1 MTKPQAILVS
11 VWLPQVAEVDHL
23 ASLAEMGRLAH
34 TLGFAIVATITQKR
48 SVLAPAAVLGEGKLR
63 ALAKLTGGDGV
74 IPSGVTR
81 KVTKVMQRELDE
93 AEAEAE
99 AAGATDGESRG
110 AGDTDA
116 DAEED
121 DALELPDGPV
131 DTVIVD
137 NEISPAQI
145 RNLERATG
153 AQVFDRPGVII
164 EIFHRHARTREARL
178 QVELAR
184 LAYEAPRL
192 REKPSRGDR
201 QRAGSVGGSG
211 ESDLELDRRRIR
223 DRMAVVRRELESVG
237 LEQTT
242 RRARRRDENKVA
254 LVGYTN
260 AGKSSLMRA
269 LTGSEVLVADQL
281 FATLGPTVRAL
292 VADSPARILV
302 SDTVGFIKNLPHDL
316 VASFRSTLDEARD
329 ASLLLFVV
337 DASDPAFR
345 AQLQVTQE
353 VLADIGVKDAA
364 GRIVL
369 NKCDC
374 LGAEALAELAREYP
388 DAAQISTRVEA
399 EVATLRA
406 SLVAFFERDWLEAT
420 FEVPYTA
427 QSLVR
432 ELHLTTRVLSETYD
446 GDGACLRVRG
456 AQAALTHVRERL
468 QVLRQA

>member
-1 MTKPQAILVS
+1 MTTPQAVLVS
-11 VWLPQVAEVDHL
+11 VWLPHVTQNDHL
-23 ASLAEMGRLAH
+23 ASLAEMRRLSH
-34 TLGFAIVATITQKR
+34 TLGFDIVATVTQKR
-48 SVLAPAAVLGEGKLR
+48 SILAPAAVLGEGKLK

-74 IPSGVTR
+74 IPSGVMR
-81 KVTKVMQRELDE
+81 KVTKVMQRERDDASEDDGQEPEEE
-93 AEAEAE
+93 AYS
-99 AAGATDGESRG
+99 ATDDDG
-110 AGDTDA
+110 GD
-116 DAEED
+116 D
-121 DALELPDGPV
+121 DNIAMPLDHPI

-201 QRAGSVGGSG
+201 QRAGSVGSG

-223 DRMAVVRRELESVG
+223 DRIAVVRRDLEALG
-237 LEQTT
+237 LEQST

-337 DASDPAFR
+337 DAADPDFR
-345 AQLQVTQE
+345 SQLQVTQD
-353 VLADIGVKDAA
+353 VLADIGVEGAMQ
-364 GRIVL
+364 RVVL

-374 LGAEALAELAREYP
+374 LSADTHAELACEFP
-388 DAAQISTRVEA
+388 EAIQISTRNPDGC
-399 EVATLRA
+399 
-406 SLVAFFERDWLEAT
+406 RD
-420 FEVPYTA
+420 
-427 QSLVR
+427 LVR
-432 ELHLTTRVLSETYD
+432 IAGDLFRTRLGRSRLRCALHRPDARARTPSHD
-446 GDGACLRVRG
+446 AG
-456 AQAALTHVRERL
+456 AQRD
-468 QVLRQA
+468 LRW

>member
-1 MTKPQAILVS
+1 MR
-11 VWLPQVAEVDHL
+11 
-23 ASLAEMGRLAH
+23 RLSH
-34 TLGFAIVATITQKR
+34 TLGFDIVATVTQKR
-48 SVLAPAAVLGEGKLR
+48 QVLAPAAVLGDGKLK
-63 ALAKLTGGDGV
+63 ALAKFTGGDGV
-74 IPSGVTR
+74 IPSGVMR
-81 KVTKVMQRELDE
+81 KVTKAMQRQQPDDDGDFG
-93 AEAEAE
+93 AEAQMAL
-99 AAGATDGESRG
+99 
-110 AGDTDA
+110 DA
-116 DAEED
+116 DASVDHDAD
-121 DALELPDGPV
+121 DAGDAGDAGDAAVDIDDDSHAIVDGSV
-131 DTVIVD
+131 ETVIVD

-145 RNLERATG
+145 RNLERATS

-201 QRAGSVGGSG
+201 QRTGSVGSG

-223 DRMAVVRRELESVG
+223 DRMAVVRRELDAVG
-237 LEQTT
+237 QQQST
-242 RRARRRDENKVA
+242 RRARRREENKVA

-292 VADSPARILV
+292 VSDSPARILV

-337 DASDPAFR
+337 DASDPDFR
-345 AQLQVTQE
+345 AQLQVTQD
-353 VLADIGVKDAA
+353 VLADIGVE
-364 GRIVL
+364 GISQRIVL

-374 LGAEALAELAREYP
+374 LDAEALAALAVDFP
-388 DAAQISTRVEA
+388 GAAQISTRVEA
-399 EVATLRA
+399 QVAGLRA
-406 SLVAFFERDWLEAT
+406 DMVAFFERDWVDAT

-427 QSLVR
+427 QTLVR

-446 GDGACLRVRG
+446 GDGACLQVRG
-456 AQAALTHVRERL
+456 APNALEAIRERL
-468 QVLRQA
+468 QAARTSRA